1 MQLLQDHVLERLA
14 LAAALGQPQAG
25 QPALGQDDDVV
36 AVGEVDAVG
45 NGALEGLHILGL
57 EDDLEEALGLGG
69 YELGERLRL
78 PQLTAVV
85 LELHEDRLL
94 ERVEELEAARGDR
107 LDAHLLNYRVI
118 KHSSK

>member
-1 MQLLQDHVLERLA
+1 VLERLA

-57 EDDLEEALGLGG
+57 EDDLEEGLG
-69 YELGERLRL
+69 R
-78 PQLTAVV
+78 AC
-85 LELHEDRLL
+85 
-94 ERVEELEAARGDR
+94 
-107 LDAHLLNYRVI
+107 
-118 KHSSK
+118 